1 MLLPLVASCFHD
13 ADCPPTEVEDNSV
26 VVSFYISGSS
36 LPNSLRGTR
45 ATDAITNYE
54 NNIDVSSLKLFFKN
68 GDTNIELLNLRIT
81 KQGDEDLYY
90 VLADIEVPGNLLG
103 TPQEYRM
110 EVFAN
115 CGDAATY
122 DSNLTYQYDRA
133 KFAPSA
139 DAPTYIPMW
148 GVTTQSLTLELG
160 KRSEMGTIHLL
171 RSIAKIELNLV
182 GEVIG
187 NYKFCDIALSNYNQ
201 SGYMLPANP
210 NNIAQTVSSPDA
222 TNIPSA
228 TTSATNLAF
237 YINADS
243 TKAYVYLPEYLA
255 TSGLNYSI
263 DILNLYNK
271 KTSTFSLSFNPNS
284 VEKFNT
290 IVRNHIYRYHVTGIN
305 DTEEIECTYTIK
317 DWASKETN
325 VESED
330 FHWLWVK
337 DDILY
342 MSNVS
347 SIKTIFDSST
357 DDLTYTIDNVKI
369 YKEDSPWPN
378 GANGISVQIDEAYRG
393 NITINS
399 SIPTNYL
406 GKEFYIT
413 VSSKISG
420 KSAQIKVCQFPAL
433 YLSIEKTAVKWSDS
447 SGQYNSSMYV
457 FTALLPNLSGIPYPD
472 QEDQHLGENSFYNY
486 CEREWSWASLS
497 YSYFNPRW
505 DLGQTYTDYLRANCA
520 FGFPQTTTT
529 SRSNFYSSATSNA
542 SSIERYA
549 GPIDLLTTVN
559 SVENNRLISPRFALA
574 SQAGMNSPGSSYS
587 SFNDYC
593 MRYREYSVIDGVTYD
608 YGPGT
613 WRAPT
618 KAEVYLIDV
627 LQNVQACAVNAILEG
642 GAYWSADEQINIM
655 MDPRTGN
662 ELTSAAIRCVRD
674 IK

>member
-148 GVTTQSLTLELG
+148 GVTTQNLTLELG

-342 MSNVS
+342 MSNVN

-378 GANGISVQIDEAYRG
+378 GANGISIQIDEAYRG

-433 YLSIEKTAVKWSDS
+433 YLSIEKTAVKWSDNNN
-447 SGQYNSSMYV
+447 QNNDNMYI
-457 FTALLPNLSGIPYPD
+457 FTALLPNLSSIPSPD
-472 QEDQHLGENSFYNY
+472 
-486 CEREWSWASLS
+486 
-497 YSYFNPRW
+497 
-505 DLGQTYTDYLRANCA
+505 
-520 FGFPQTTTT
+520 
-529 SRSNFYSSATSNA
+529 
-542 SSIERYA
+542 
-549 GPIDLLTTVN
+549 
-559 SVENNRLISPRFALA
+559 
-574 SQAGMNSPGSSYS
+574 
-587 SFNDYC
+587 
-593 MRYREYSVIDGVTYD
+593 
-608 YGPGT
+608 
-613 WRAPT
+613 
-618 KAEVYLIDV
+618 
-627 LQNVQACAVNAILEG
+627 
-642 GAYWSADEQINIM
+642 
-655 MDPRTGN
+655 
-662 ELTSAAIRCVRD
+662 VRD
-674 IK
+674 QGATNTKIGRAHV